1 MILVDSSVWID
12 YFRGNATRQTE
23 SLDSLLGA
31 EPLAVGDLILVEVL
45 QGFHNERDFR
55 QAKKLLTSLT
65 VVDLGGQ
72 QMAVQAA
79 QNYRRLRLQGV
90 TVRKTIDTVIAT
102 YCIEN
107 RWPLLHADRNFD
119 PFCEHLGLRSVVP
132 HT

>member
-12 YFRGNATRQTE
+12 YFRGNTTRQTE

-72 QMAVQAA
+72 HMAIRAA
-79 QNYRRLRLQGV
+79 QNFRRLRLQGV
-90 TVRKTIDTVIAT
+90 TVHKTIDTVIAT
-102 YCIEN
+102 YCIEHG
-107 RWPLLHADRNFD
+107 WSLLHADQDFN
-119 PFCEHLGLRSVVP
+119 PFSEHLGLRSVVSD
-132 HT
+132 T